1 MLEEGMLLYFAPPY
15 LAGGVTNISKEKR
28 IMLIIKKC
36 DEDNT
41 LTLINISK
49 LRNKPN
55 CMTYPYNV
63 LIKNYNPPLPLP
75 SFAKVNNNYVTEIFP
90 ELSNYIYKNGIKLD
104 ENEFDNILVRQNKH
118 RARCKIEIVSFTKN
132 EFMLI
137 N

>member
-1 MLEEGMLLYFAPPY
+1 MIDEGTLLYFSPPY
-15 LAGGVTNISKEKR
+15 LAGGMINISKDKR
-28 IMLIIKKC
+28 IMLVIKKC

-49 LRNKPN
+49 LKNKPN

-63 LIKNYNPPLPLP
+63 LIRNYNPPLPLP
-75 SFAKVNNNYVTEIFP
+75 SFAKVNNNYVIENFS
-90 ELSNYIYKNGIKLD
+90 ELSNYIYKNGVKI
-104 ENEFDNILVRQNKH
+104 DNIEFNNIITRQNKH
-118 RARCKIEIVSFTKN
+118 RSICRIETVSLTKN